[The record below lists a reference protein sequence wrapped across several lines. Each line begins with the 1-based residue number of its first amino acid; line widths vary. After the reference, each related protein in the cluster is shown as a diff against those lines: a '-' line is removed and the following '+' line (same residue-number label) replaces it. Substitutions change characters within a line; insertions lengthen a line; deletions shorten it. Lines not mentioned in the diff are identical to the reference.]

1 MLFPIVIQDNF
12 FEDPD
17 FIVNYANKLK
27 YEENV
32 KKAPGLRTKPILQ
45 FHQEFFSW
53 VTNKSLKLYYP
64 DKDLEFSASAV
75 FQKIPVNL
83 KYDGWVHVDSPC
95 ELTILVYLNKHTETG
110 TSFYRRKTPIEFS
123 DKNQE
128 LKHEYFLHSNNN
140 NKKIEEAKKF
150 NNSFFEETINIK
162 GIYNRCVMFD
172 ASLFHA
178 AQVFT
183 GDPEEKERLI
193 FVNAIFSIS
202 EKGKILKYPVAEC
215 RRC

>member
-17 FIVNYANKLK
+17 FVVNYANKLK
-27 YEENV
+27 YEENIE
-32 KKAPGLRTKPILQ
+32 KAPGLRTKPIHQ
-45 FHQEFFSW
+45 FDQKFFSW
-53 VTNKSLKLYYP
+53 ITNKSLKLYYP

-95 ELTILVYLNKHTETG
+95 ELTALVYLNKHTKTG
-110 TSFYRRKTPIEFS
+110 TSFYRRKTPMEFS
-123 DKNQE
+123 EENQKP
-128 LKHEYFLHSNNN
+128 KHEYFLDSNNN
-140 NKKIEEAKKF
+140 KQIEEAKKL
-150 NNSFFEETINIK
+150 NNSSFEETINIK

-178 AQVFT
+178 AHVFT
-183 GDPEEKERLI
+183 GESKEKERLI
-193 FVNAIFSIS
+193 FINAIFSIS
-202 EKGKILKYPVAEC
+202 DKGRILKYPTVEC
-215 RRC
+215 KRY